1 MKSQTY
7 PADLAARAELLKAF
21 AHPVRLCIIKRL
33 LQTESINVSKME
45 SCLSV
50 SQSSIS
56 QHLIKMRHAG
66 IIQSERVKNEVHYS
80 LKNEEIKE
88 FAKSILGGLTND

>member
-1 MKSQTY
+1 MKSQTDQ
-7 PADLAARAELLKAF
+7 ADLTARAELLKAF
-21 AHPVRLCIIKRL
+21 AHPVRLCIVKRL
-33 LQTESINVSKME
+33 LQTKSLNVSNME

-56 QHLIKMRHAG
+56 QHLMKMRHAG
-66 IIQSERVKNEVHYS
+66 IIQSERIKNEVHYS
-80 LKNEEIKE
+80 LKNEEIKK

>member
-1 MKSQTY
+1 MLLKSQTE
-7 PADLAARAELLKAF
+7 LAERAELLKAF
-21 AHPVRLCIIKRL
+21 AHPVRLCIVCRL
-33 LQTESINVSKME
+33 LQTDSLNVSKME

-56 QHLIKMRHAG
+56 QHLLKLKHAG
-66 IIQSERVKNEVHYS
+66 IITSKRVKNEVYYS

-88 FAKSILGGLTND
+88 FTKSILGGLEND

>member
-1 MKSQTY
+1 MKSQTELT
-7 PADLAARAELLKAF
+7 DLDARAEFLKAF
-21 AHPVRLCIIKRL
+21 AHPVRLCIVKRL
-33 LQTESINVSKME
+33 LETGSLNVSNME

-56 QHLIKMRHAG
+56 QHLTRMRHAG
-66 IIQSERVKNEVHYS
+66 IIKSERIKNEVHYS

-88 FAKSILGGLTND
+88 FARSILGGLTND

>member
-1 MKSQTY
+1 MKSQS
-7 PADLAARAELLKAF
+7 DLAHRAELLKAY
-21 AHPVRLCIIKRL
+21 AHPVRLCIASRL
-33 LQTESINVSKME
+33 LETERLNVSNME

-56 QHLIKMRHAG
+56 QHLSKLRHAG
-66 IIQSERVKNEVHYS
+66 IITRDRVKNEVYYS

-88 FAKSILGGLTND
+88 FTKLILGGFEND